1 MSDENPYSPPKSPDS
16 LARRRRT
23 SVGPIL
29 AGVLAIIIATILTRG
44 GALIPAILGVGSWW
58 LYKFWP
64 RKKLPD
70 EAGVRTFLERLE
82 QPPAIEAD
90 ASKGADTAS
99 PVQPLDAFE
108 DIRL

>member
-1 MSDENPYSPPKSPDS
+1 MSDENPYSPPKSPDP
-16 LARRRRT
+16 LVRPRRT

-64 RKKLPD
+64 RKKVPD
-70 EAGVRTFLERLE
+70 EVGVRTFLEQLE
-82 QPPAIEAD
+82 QPPTIENHAP
-90 ASKGADTAS
+90 KGADTDS
-99 PVQPLDAFE
+99 PVQPPDPLKDL
-108 DIRL
+108 RL

>member
-1 MSDENPYSPPKSPDS
+1 MRP
-16 LARRRRT
+16 RRT

-64 RKKLPD
+64 RKKVPD
-70 EAGVRTFLERLE
+70 EAGVRTFLEQLK
-82 QPPAIEAD
+82 QAPTIEND
-90 ASKGADTAS
+90 APKGADTAS
-99 PVQPLDAFE
+99 PAQPPDALE
-108 DIRL
+108 EIRL